1 MGVAWGTATQHVI
14 EYAFREG
21 AVHGPVFD
29 ETHVGEWS
37 EEQAGLELHVGAGAE
52 DAGRDCVLEEADQDS
67 ATRGKQ
73 VLVRPGV
80 GGSVSATAINA
91 SDTAA

>member
-1 MGVAWGTATQHVI
+1 VI

-52 DAGRDCVLEEADQDS
+52 DAGCDCVLEEADQDLG
-67 ATRGKQ
+67 TGGKQ
-73 VLVRPGV
+73 VLVRLGVRGV
-80 GGSVSATAINA
+80 GVG
-91 SDTAA
+91 DGHQRE

>member
-1 MGVAWGTATQHVI
+1 MI

-52 DAGRDCVLEEADQDS
+52 DAGAFEKGVCAWSGAAASTMARKQHHVRTTCFIGFVHS
-67 ATRGKQ
+67 A
-73 VLVRPGV
+73 
-80 GGSVSATAINA
+80 A
-91 SDTAA
+91 SE